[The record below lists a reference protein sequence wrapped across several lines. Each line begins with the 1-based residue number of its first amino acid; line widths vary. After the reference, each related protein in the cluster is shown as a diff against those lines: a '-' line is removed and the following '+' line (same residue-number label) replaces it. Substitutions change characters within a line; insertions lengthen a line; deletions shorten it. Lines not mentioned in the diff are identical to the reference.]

1 MELDPTT
8 PDPCNSNVEDLF
20 REIRELKAVVIQL
33 QKDVERGYHILPDP
47 SERDPETER

>member
-8 PDPCNSNVEDLF
+8 PDEYTSPVDLL

-47 SERDPETER
+47 SERDPETEK